1 MHSNDDFTPD
11 RIPVIDVHAHV
22 FPRKILAKAVAAI
35 STFYDDLPMQS
46 DGSLEMMKRR
56 MQQTGVEKT
65 IIFTTATAKS
75 QVASIHEYIHT
86 LQEES
91 DGTLIGFGTLHPDMT
106 EIEIEAEINNILRL
120 GLRGIKLHP
129 DFQHI
134 AADSSAVFSMAEK
147 AQGRLPLLIHAGDYR
162 YGFSH
167 PEQIR
172 RLALAYPKLTVIA
185 AHFGGWSQW
194 NKSPDQLAG
203 LPNVYV
209 DTSSSLAFLSEDK
222 VREMIER
229 FGDDHVL
236 FGSDFPMWDVM
247 AELAGLR
254 HLGLPEESLRKIL
267 HDNTA
272 ALFSIS
278 SLSSLT

>member
-1 MHSNDDFTPD
+1 MHSDDEFAPEK
-11 RIPVIDVHAHV
+11 IPVIDVHAHV
-22 FPRKILAKAVAAI
+22 FPRKILARAVAAI

-46 DGSLEMMKRR
+46 DGSLELLKRR
-56 MQQTGVEKT
+56 MQQFGVEKT
-65 IIFTTATAKS
+65 IVFTTATTKS
-75 QVASIHEYIHT
+75 QVASIHEFVHK
-86 LQEES
+86 LQDES
-91 DGTLIGFGTLHPDMT
+91 DGKLIGFGTLHPDMT
-106 EIEIEAEINNILRL
+106 ELEIEAEINNILRL

-167 PEQIR
+167 PGQIR

-185 AHFGGWSQW
+185 AHLGGWSQW
-194 NKSPDQLAG
+194 NKSPDELAG

-222 VREMIER
+222 VRELIER

-236 FGSDFPMWDVM
+236 FGSDYPMWDIGG
-247 AELAGLR
+247 ELAGLHR
-254 HLGLPEESLRKIL
+254 LGLSEKSLRKIL
-267 HDNTA
+267 HDNAA
-272 ALFSIS
+272 ALFSLS
-278 SLSSLT
+278 SLSSRT

>member
-1 MHSNDDFTPD
+1 MQSHNEFAPD

-22 FPRKILAKAVAAI
+22 FPRKILERAVAAI
-35 STFYDDLPMQS
+35 STFYDDLPMQM
-46 DGSLEMMKRR
+46 DGSLELLKSRMK
-56 MQQTGVEKT
+56 QCGVEKT

-75 QVASIHEYIHT
+75 QVTSIHEYIHT

-91 DGTLIGFGTLHPDMT
+91 DGSLIGFGTLHPDMT
-106 EIEIEAEINNILRL
+106 EIEIENEVNNILRL

-167 PEQIR
+167 PDQIR
-172 RLALAYPKLTVIA
+172 RLALSYPKLTVIA

-222 VREMIER
+222 VREIIER
-229 FGDDHVL
+229 FGDGHVL
-236 FGSDFPMWDVM
+236 FGSDYPMWDIQS
-247 AELAGLR
+247 ELTRLFR
-254 HLGLPEESLRKIL
+254 LGLSGESLRKIL
-267 HDNTA
+267 HDNA
-272 ALFSIS
+272 AELFSIS
-278 SLSSLT
+278 SLSSRV

>member
-1 MHSNDDFTPD
+1 MHPDDNYTPEHF
-11 RIPVIDVHAHV
+11 PVIDVHAHV
-22 FPRKILAKAVAAI
+22 FPKKILAKAVSAI
-35 STFYDDLPMQS
+35 STFYDDLPMNA
-46 DGSLEMMKRR
+46 DGSLELLKSRMKES
-56 MQQTGVEKT
+56 GVRKT
-65 IIFTTATAKS
+65 IIFTTATAKN
-75 QVASIHEYIHT
+75 QVTSIHEYIHM
-86 LQEES
+86 LQEDS
-91 DGTLIGFGTLHPDMT
+91 DGRLIGFGTLHPDMT
-106 EIEIEAEINNILRL
+106 ETEIDEEIRNILRL

-167 PEQIR
+167 PDQIR
-172 RLALAYPKLTVIA
+172 RLALAYPDLTVIA

-194 NKSPDQLAG
+194 NQSPDQLAG

-209 DTSSSLAFLSEDK
+209 DTSSSLAFLSENK
-222 VREMIER
+222 VRELIHR

-236 FGSDFPMWDVM
+236 FGSDYPMWNIGS
-247 AELAGLR
+247 ELAGLAR
-254 HLGLPEESLRKIL
+254 IGLPEESLRKIL
-267 HDNTA
+267 YDNAA

-278 SLSSLT
+278 SLSSRT

>member
-1 MHSNDDFTPD
+1 MQSYNDITPD
-11 RIPVIDVHAHV
+11 KLPVIDVHAHV
-22 FPRKILAKAVAAI
+22 FPRKILEKAVAAI
-35 STFYDDLPMQS
+35 STFYDDLPIQT
-46 DGSLEMMKRR
+46 DGSLEVLKSS
-56 MQQTGVEKT
+56 MQQCGIHKT

-75 QVASIHEYIHT
+75 QVASIHDYIHT

-91 DGTLIGFGTLHPDMT
+91 DGTFIGFGTLHPDMT
-106 EIEIEAEINNILRL
+106 ENEIENEINNILRL

-129 DFQHI
+129 DFQHM

-147 AQGRLPLLIHAGDYR
+147 AEGRLPLLIHAGDYR

-172 RLALAYPKLTVIA
+172 RLALSYPKLTVIA

-209 DTSSSLAFLSEDK
+209 DTSSSLAFLSEEK
-222 VREMIER
+222 VRDMIER
-229 FGDDHVL
+229 FGDEHVL
-236 FGSDFPMWDVM
+236 FGSDYPMWDIRT
-247 AELAGLR
+247 ELQRFLR
-254 HLGLPEESLRKIL
+254 LGLSEKSLRKIL
-267 HDNTA
+267 HDNAA
-272 ALFSIS
+272 ALFSAS
-278 SLSSLT
+278 SLSSRT

>member
-1 MHSNDDFTPD
+1 MQSCNDFTPD
-11 RIPVIDVHAHV
+11 QFPVIDVHAHV
-22 FPRKILAKAVAAI
+22 FPRKILEKAVAAI
-35 STFYDDLPMQS
+35 STFYDGLPMQT
-46 DGSLEMMKRR
+46 DGSLEQLESSMR
-56 MQQTGVEKT
+56 QCGINKT
-65 IIFTTATAKS
+65 VIFTTATAKS
-75 QVASIHEYIHT
+75 QVASIHDYIHK

-91 DGTLIGFGTLHPDMT
+91 GGTFIGFGTLHPEMT
-106 EIEIEAEINNILRL
+106 EFEIENEINNILRL
-120 GLRGIKLHP
+120 GLKGIKLHP

-134 AADSSAVFSMAEK
+134 AADSPAVFSMAEK
-147 AQGRLPLLIHAGDYR
+147 AEGRLPILIHAGDYR

-172 RLALAYPKLTVIA
+172 RLALSYPKLTVIA

-222 VREMIER
+222 VRKMIER
-229 FGDDHVL
+229 FGDGHVL
-236 FGSDFPMWDVM
+236 FGSDYPMWDIQ
-247 AELAGLR
+247 AELSRLCR
-254 HLGLPEESLRKIL
+254 LGLPEESLRKIL
-267 HDNTA
+267 HDNAA

-278 SLSSLT
+278 SLSSRT